1 MDRAAERGPA
11 RGNPCYIIKGD
22 RRFVKEGA
30 CRLRGARR
38 KARRRLCPADKKASF
53 YCYLAHFILYLTGI
67 GVQKK
72 QRFSGTRQRIGCA
85 VRPAAAP
92 PPAESFAGP
101 GRALLLLYTDT
112 VIYYSKKRAARTRPE
127 FAAQPGRKGV
137 FHMAHTVMVTG
148 ADGFIGS
155 HLTEELVKKGEKV
168 KAFCYYNSFNS
179 CGWIDS
185 LAPEIRSEI
194 EIFMGDIRDPNGVR
208 TAMQGQ
214 ERVFH
219 LAALIAIPFS
229 YHSPDSYVDTNIK
242 GTLNVLQ
249 AARDLG
255 TQRLMVT
262 STSEVY
268 GTAQYVP
275 IDEKHPYQGQSPYSA
290 TKIGADRLAESF
302 YRSFDVPLSIVRP
315 FNTYG
320 PRQSARAVIP
330 TIITQLLAGRTE
342 IRLGSL
348 APTRDFN
355 YVKDTAAGFMAIAD
369 CDAAVGQEINI
380 ATGREISIG
389 DLADELIRQINPE
402 ARVVCE
408 AERLRPGKSEVE
420 RLLGD
425 ASKLRALTGWQP
437 AYTFEQGLA
446 QTIEWLRGNMDGYK
460 VDAYNL

>member
-1 MDRAAERGPA
+1 
-11 RGNPCYIIKGD
+11 
-22 RRFVKEGA
+22 
-30 CRLRGARR
+30 
-38 KARRRLCPADKKASF
+38 
-53 YCYLAHFILYLTGI
+53 
-67 GVQKK
+67 
-72 QRFSGTRQRIGCA
+72 
-85 VRPAAAP
+85 
-92 PPAESFAGP
+92 
-101 GRALLLLYTDT
+101 
-112 VIYYSKKRAARTRPE
+112 
-127 FAAQPGRKGV
+127 
-137 FHMAHTVMVTG
+137 MAHTVMITG

-155 HLTEELVKKGEKV
+155 HLTEALVKKGEKV
-168 KAFCYYNSFNS
+168 KAFCYYNSFNT
-179 CGWIDS
+179 CGWLDT
-185 LAPEIRSEI
+185 LDEEVKSEI

-214 ERVFH
+214 ERVYH

-255 TQRLMVT
+255 TGRLLVT

-330 TIITQLLAGRTE
+330 TIVTQLLAGRTE

-369 CDAAVGQEINI
+369 CDRAVGQEINI
-380 ATGREISIG
+380 ATGREVSIG
-389 DLADELIRQINPE
+389 ELAQELIRQINPAAE
-402 ARVVCE
+402 VVCE
-408 AERLRPGKSEVE
+408 NERLRPEKSEVE

-425 ASKLRALTGWQP
+425 AAKLRSMTDWAPQ
-437 AYTFEQGLA
+437 YTFEQGLA
-446 QTIEWLRGNMDGYK
+446 ETIEWLRGNMGSYK
-460 VDAYNL
+460 VDKYNL